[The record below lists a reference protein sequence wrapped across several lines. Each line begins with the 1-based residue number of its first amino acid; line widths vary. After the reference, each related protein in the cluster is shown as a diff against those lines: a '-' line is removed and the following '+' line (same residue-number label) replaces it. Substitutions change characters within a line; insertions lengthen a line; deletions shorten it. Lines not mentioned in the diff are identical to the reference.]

1 MGKIAQSEINMGSPN
16 FYTATN
22 LLNVGFDFEEQ
33 DDEDLE
39 DAYCSTAADAN
50 FCITEIKSAFDTWL
64 NEQGNLYFHNIV
76 LDSGYYSGI
85 QIYLEP
91 IFKDRNRFIE
101 ETVVDWNK
109 YKEFSGVD
117 GYQVELED
125 CAYFRSDLKNI
136 TAFELD
142 RAIKREHRALHN
154 ALLDFAKEQ
163 GMGEVVGSSW
173 TSSLSDAIVS
183 KRMVRLC

>member
-1 MGKIAQSEINMGSPN
+1 MGSPN
-16 FYTATN
+16 FYTGTK
-22 LLNVGFDFEEQ
+22 LLNVGFDLEVP
-33 DDEDLE
+33 DDQELE
-39 DAYCSTAADAN
+39 DVYGSAAADAQ
-50 FCITEIKSAFDTWL
+50 FCITEIKTAFDTWL
-64 NEQGNLYFHNIV
+64 SEQGNLYFHNIV

-85 QIYLEP
+85 QIYIDP
-91 IFKDRNRFIE
+91 IFEDRNSFIDV
-101 ETVVDWNK
+101 TVADWKK
-109 YKEFSGVD
+109 YQEFSGVD
-117 GYQVELED
+117 GYQVALED

-154 ALLDFAKEQ
+154 ALLDFAKEH